1 MPERL
6 VAPVIEEIDREECL
20 ELLGS
25 LSVGRI
31 AVARPGGPPLV
42 VPVNYALFG
51 DVVVFRSGVGTKL
64 DILQEHPVS
73 FQVDLIDPVHHT
85 GWSVLIQGVAE
96 MVDSDQLTYG
106 IETWAPDPKPFV
118 VWVKPAAIT
127 GRRIGSRSLRRRSG
141 LPLTLGR
148 QPVRSAHVG
157 LDEAAARTAD
167 ISLGHE
173 AAPRPG
179 RSD

>member
-1 MPERL
+1 MPERM
-6 VAPVIEEIDREECL
+6 VAPVIEEIDREECV

-64 DILQEHPVS
+64 DILQDQPVS

-96 MVDSDQLTYG
+96 IVDNENLTYG

-127 GRRIGSRSLRRRSG
+127 GRRIKVP
-141 LPLTLGR
+141 LP
-148 QPVRSAHVG
+148 PV
-157 LDEAAARTAD
+157 DAR
-167 ISLGHE
+167 GY
-173 AAPRPG
+173 R
-179 RSD
+179 